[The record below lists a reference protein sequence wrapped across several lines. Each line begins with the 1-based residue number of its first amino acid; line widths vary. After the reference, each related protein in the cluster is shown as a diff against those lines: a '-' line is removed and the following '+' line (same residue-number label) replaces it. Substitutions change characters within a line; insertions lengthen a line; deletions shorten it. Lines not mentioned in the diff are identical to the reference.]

1 MSSKSKYDKGFDNR
15 VLVVLHLYKHD
26 VPAVGR
32 VNKLGSEKEREASG
46 FTINSPKQARQ
57 FIKDN
62 EELIKMIMNYEDYNY
77 DLTPEEK
84 QEAEGMRQDLKET
97 LKKMTVESF
106 GGSGFV
112 LGDFGESEQ
121 SEDKEDEEE
130 QGEGFDVETFKK
142 NFYNAPINEFKKML
156 DE

>member
-1 MSSKSKYDKGFDNR
+1 MSSRSKYDKGFDNR

-32 VNKLGSEKEREASG
+32 VNKLGSEKEKGEG
-46 FTINSPKQARQ
+46 FTIRSPKQARQ

-62 EELIKMIMNYEDYNY
+62 EELIKMIINYEDFNYN
-77 DLTPEEK
+77 LTQEEK
-84 QEAEGMRQDLKET
+84 QEAEGMRQDLKEI

-106 GGSGFV
+106 SGSGFV
-112 LGDFGESEQ
+112 LGDFGENERSET
-121 SEDKEDEEE
+121 EDKEEA
-130 QGEGFDVETFKK
+130 EGFDVETFKK

-156 DE
+156 DEH